1 MTDVAVDPQSFPVI
15 RPTAFDP
22 PTRLGEL
29 RERQPLS
36 RLRFADG
43 HFGWLV
49 TNHTM
54 ARELLTDQRFSA
66 QAKGR
71 RPVIARLGEDNP
83 DGPRSLPGMFV
94 MMDPP
99 EHTRFRRL
107 LTGQFTARRMKQL
120 EPRIA
125 QIVEG
130 HLDAMLHAGPPAD
143 LMQSFALPIPSLV
156 ICELL
161 GVPYADRAQFQ
172 RDSETTFSYNATQEE
187 ASAAMQSILG
197 FMAELVARKR
207 IEPDETI
214 ISGLIATGELTD
226 EEIAGVSF
234 LLLIAGHET
243 TANML
248 ALGTFALLGNPDQ
261 LAALR
266 ADPSLITGAVEEL
279 LRYLSIVQFSVVR
292 GALEDVEVHGQ
303 LVKAGES
310 VCIALPAANRDP
322 AKFADPD
329 TLDVRR
335 SASGHLAFGH
345 GVHQCIGQQLARI
358 EMRHGYDA
366 LLRKIP
372 TLRLAVAPQ
381 DVPMRDKAVA
391 YGVHELPITWKVQ

>member
-1 MTDVAVDPQSFPVI
+1 MTDGVADPQPLPVI
-15 RPTAFDP
+15 RTTAFDP

-29 RERQPLS
+29 REQQPLS

-43 HFGWLV
+43 HVGWLV
-49 TNHTM
+49 TNHTI
-54 ARELLTDQRFSA
+54 ARELLTDQRLSA
-66 QAKGR
+66 QAKWR
-71 RPVIARLGEDNP
+71 RPLITRPGQDKPSVP
-83 DGPRSLPGMFV
+83 PSLPGMFV

-125 QIVEG
+125 QIVEE

-143 LMQSFALPIPSLV
+143 LVQSFALPIPSLV
-156 ICELL
+156 MCELL
-161 GVPYADRAQFQ
+161 GVPHADRTRFQ
-172 RDSETTFSYNATQEE
+172 HDSTTMFSSNVTIKE
-187 ASAAMQSILG
+187 AVAALQSIVG

-207 IEPDETI
+207 IEPDEAI

-243 TANML
+243 TANTL
-248 ALGTFALLGNPDQ
+248 ALGTFALLSNPDQ

-279 LRYLSIVQFSVVR
+279 LRYLTMVQFSVVR
-292 GALEDVEVHGQ
+292 GALEDIELHGQ
-303 LVKAGES
+303 LIKAGES
-310 VCIALPAANRDP
+310 VCISLLAANHDP
-322 AKFADPD
+322 ARFADPD
-329 TLDVRR
+329 TLGVRR
-335 SASGHLAFGH
+335 SASGHLTFGH
-345 GVHQCIGQQLARI
+345 GIHQCLGQQLARI
-358 EMRHGYDA
+358 EMRLGYGA

-372 TLRLAVAPQ
+372 TLRLAVEPQ
-381 DVPMRDKAVA
+381 DVPMQEYATA
-391 YGVHELPITWKVQ
+391 YGVRELPITWEVR